1 MKLIIQIPCY
11 NEAETLAIALAEL
24 PRSVPGIDVVEWL
37 IVDDG
42 SRDATVEV
50 ALANG
55 VDHVVRHPENRG
67 LAAAFMSGID
77 ACLERGAD
85 IIVNTDADNQ
95 YCAEDIP
102 SLVAPIVAGTAEI
115 VVGARPIGD
124 IEHFSPIKK
133 ALQKLGSWAVR
144 VASRTDIPD
153 APSGFRA
160 MSRDAAMRLNVFND
174 YTYTI
179 ETIIQAGQKNM
190 AITSVPVRVNDD
202 LRPSRLVKSI
212 PSYVRRSLVTIMRI
226 FMTYKPM
233 RFFMTPGLVAFGLG
247 TLVGMRY
254 LYLYSIGQGR
264 GHIQSLILTAIL
276 LLSGFQLALFGLLA
290 EIQGNNRKL
299 SEDIQW
305 RVRRLEI
312 ESRTWRRSRSSGEGD
327 GDDA

>member
-11 NEAETLAIALAEL
+11 NESETLAIALAEL
-24 PRSVPGIDVVEWL
+24 PRSIPGVDTVEWL

-42 SRDATVEV
+42 SADDTVDV
-50 ALANG
+50 ALSAG

-67 LAAAFMSGID
+67 LAAAFRTGID

-95 YCAEDIP
+95 YCADDIP
-102 SLVAPIVAGTAEI
+102 ALVAPIVAGTAEI
-115 VVGARPIGD
+115 VIGARPIAE

-133 ALQKLGSWAVR
+133 MLQKLGSWAVR
-144 VASRTDIPD
+144 VASRTEVPD

-160 MSRDAAMRLNVFND
+160 LSRDAAMRLNVFND

-190 AITSVPVRVNDD
+190 AITSVPVRVNED

-212 PSYVRRSLVTIMRI
+212 PSYINRSLVTILRI

-233 RFFMTPGLVAFGLG
+233 RFFMMPGLASFAVG
-247 TLVGMRY
+247 TLVGIRY
-254 LYLYSIGQGR
+254 LYLLGIGEGG
-264 GHIQSLILTAIL
+264 GHVQSLILATVL
-276 LLSGFQLALFGLLA
+276 LLVGIQTILFGFVAELL
-290 EIQGNNRKL
+290 GNNRKL
-299 SEDIQW
+299 LEEIQY
-305 RVRRLEI
+305 RARRADYDR
-312 ESRTWRRSRSSGEGD
+312 ESLRERP
-327 GDDA
+327 